1 MTKGFLS
8 GLLIIKMRIILASS
22 EVVPYSKTGGLADV
36 AGALPVALSR
46 IGCDAAVITPKYT
59 GMGKRHGD
67 VVTHD
72 TGELLF
78 SDLRVPFD
86 GGYRYAAV
94 WRDYQDGVPVY
105 FIDNAEYFGHGYIY
119 GSGNFDVERFAF
131 FSRAVIE
138 LCKRIGGPPDILHC
152 NDWQTGLI
160 PAYLATVC
168 AGDPFFWRTATF
180 FTIHN
185 LAYQG
190 LFDPNLLP
198 KFGFGWDVYQYG
210 MEFHGAASAMKAG
223 LYFSTAIST
232 VSPAYAREIQT
243 PEFGNRLDGLLRWR
257 SGDLIG
263 ILNGVDYKEWNPE
276 TDRFL
281 PANYSINDLSG
292 KYHCKKALLEH
303 YRLPVDLEKPVVAIV
318 SRLTVQKGIELIAQ
332 AIWKIL
338 DAGANFVLLGSG
350 GESYENFF
358 QHVRDTRPHQVG
370 VYFGYNNAL
379 AHQVEAGADMFL
391 MPSAY
396 EPCGLNQMYSLKY
409 GTIPIVRGVGGLDD
423 SISHF
428 ERTSETGNGF
438 KFYDYSSDRLVEKF
452 YESMFVFYDRDLLWK
467 IRRNG
472 MSADF
477 SWERAAHNY
486 VDAYRRVLAAKL

>member
-1 MTKGFLS
+1 
-8 GLLIIKMRIILASS
+8 MRIILASS

-36 AGALPVALSR
+36 AGALPKALSR

-67 VVTHD
+67 VVSHE

-78 SDLRVPFD
+78 SDLRVPFAD
-86 GGYRYAAV
+86 GVRYAAV
-94 WRDYQDGVPVY
+94 WRDYLDGVPVY

-131 FSRAVIE
+131 FSRAVLE

-160 PAYLATVC
+160 PAYLASAY
-168 AGDPFFWRTATF
+168 AGDPFYWRTATF

-190 LFDPNLLP
+190 HFDPNLLP
-198 KFGFGWDVYQYG
+198 KFGFGWDSYQYG
-210 MEFHGAASAMKAG
+210 MEFHGSASAMKAG

-232 VSPAYAREIQT
+232 VSPKYAEEIQT
-243 PEFGNRLDGLLRWR
+243 PEFGNNLDGLLRWR
-257 SGDLIG
+257 RGDLIG
-263 ILNGVDYKEWNPE
+263 ILNGVDYHEWNPE
-276 TDRFL
+276 TDKYL
-281 PANYSINDLSG
+281 AANYSINDFSG
-292 KYHCKKALLEH
+292 KYFCKKALLENYH
-303 YRLPVDLEKPVVAIV
+303 LPVDLDKPVVAIV

-338 DAGANFVLLGSG
+338 DTGAYFVILGSG

-358 QHVRDTRPHQVG
+358 QHVRDTRPQQVG

-423 SISHF
+423 SIQGF
-428 ERTSETGNGF
+428 ERTTEQGNGF
-438 KFYDYSSDRLVEKF
+438 KFYEYSSDRLAEKY
-452 YESMFVFYDRDLLWK
+452 YESLLTYYDRALLNR

-472 MSADF
+472 MSTDY
-477 SWERAAHNY
+477 SWDRAAHNY
-486 VDAYRRVLAAKL
+486 LDAYRRVLAAKL